1 MVRYWRPAHKKNKG
15 GKWLGITCLLLF
27 ALVLLFAYH
36 NIRIYRYRSD
46 YAEKAEE
53 LQAEVKALETEEAQ
67 LEFQMETMG
76 QEAFLEQIAH
86 ERLNLKK
93 PEEQVVVFETKL
105 EEPAEDEINP
115 SFWTQIKEKIM
126 SFFIKRQ

>member
-1 MVRYWRPAHKKNKG
+1 
-15 GKWLGITCLLLF
+15 
-27 ALVLLFAYH
+27 
-36 NIRIYRYRSD
+36 
-46 YAEKAEE
+46 
-53 LQAEVKALETEEAQ
+53 
-67 LEFQMETMG
+67 MG